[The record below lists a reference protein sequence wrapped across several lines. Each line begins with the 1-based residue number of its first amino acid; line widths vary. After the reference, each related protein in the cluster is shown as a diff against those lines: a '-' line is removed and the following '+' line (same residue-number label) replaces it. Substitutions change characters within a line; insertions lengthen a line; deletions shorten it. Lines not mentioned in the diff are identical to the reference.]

1 MPDNIVL
8 IGFMGVGKGQVGRAL
23 SASTSMYA
31 VDCDDLIES
40 MTNLK
45 IKKIFAKFGEKEFR
59 KFENRTAEWLRK
71 NVTNTVISTGGGFVN
86 VKKIKDIG
94 KIVYLHA
101 PFEYILEK
109 IQTHPNAHKKIKK
122 RPLLQDLKK
131 AKELY
136 SMRIPLYRKVA
147 DLEIDV
153 SNKSVA
159 VVVSEIATLL
169 QLEEISKN

>member
-23 SASTSMYA
+23 SSATSMYA

-45 IKKIFAKFGEKEFR
+45 IKKIFSQFGEKEFR
-59 KFENRTAEWLRK
+59 KLESRTALWLRK
-71 NVTNTVISTGGGFVN
+71 NVTQTVISTGGGFVN
-86 VKKIKDIG
+86 VKNLNKIG

-101 PFEYILEK
+101 PFNYIIEK
-109 IQTHPNAHKKIKK
+109 MQAHPNAEKKIRK
-122 RPLLQDLKK
+122 RPLLKDMAK

-136 SMRIPLYRKVA
+136 TMRLPLYRGAA
-147 DLEIDV
+147 DIEVDV
-153 SNKSVA
+153 SGKSVP
-159 VVVSEIATLL
+159 VIVNEIATVLK
-169 QLEEISKN
+169 IKVK